1 MTNKFNTEEEMME
14 YIKTHST
21 PFSEFEKRLDYSIL
35 KKNKAKQKLKSP
47 RMKLGYVLASVV
59 LVVAVSLGIVIGIE
73 KINRP
78 IECPFEMGTYVYDSH
93 EGDIE
98 SLGFTSESYI
108 VLTEE
113 ELSGP
118 GTFKIEDEEKYW
130 VVYGQFYECELEN
143 LTIEKVTINNNK
155 YYVNK
160 DIYFM
165 TYSADSNINIRV
177 FSDVESEKGKNYIKF
192 LKI

>member
-1 MTNKFNTEEEMME
+1 MTNKFNSEEEMME

-59 LVVAVSLGIVIGIE
+59 LVVAASLGIAFGIDSMN
-73 KINRP
+73 KP
-78 IECPFEMGTYVYDSH
+78 SECPFEMGTYVYDSH

-113 ELSGP
+113 ELSGA
-118 GTFKIEDEEKYW
+118 GTFKIEDEEKDW
-130 VVYGQFYECELEN
+130 VVYGQFYECELETK
-143 LTIEKVTINNNK
+143 LFGSTTINNK
-155 YYVNK
+155 EYYLDANLFFTEYVTK
-160 DIYFM
+160 DNHYLVL
-165 TYSADSNINIRV
+165 YLNCDK
-177 FSDVESEKGKNYIKF
+177 VEQKTIKF

>member
-1 MTNKFNTEEEMME
+1 MTNKFNSEEEMME

-59 LVVAVSLGIVIGIE
+59 LVVAASLGIAFGIDSMN
-73 KINRP
+73 KP
-78 IECPFEMGTYVYDSH
+78 SECPFEMGTYLYDSH
-93 EGDIE
+93 KGDIE

-113 ELSGP
+113 ELSGA
-118 GTFKIEDEEKYW
+118 GIFKIEDEEKDW
-130 VVYGQFYECELEN
+130 VVYGQFYECEYANLKLEQTEIKEDKFY
-143 LTIEKVTINNNK
+143 LNNNIYLMK
-155 YYVNK
+155 YVENGKIYISVNVKNNEVKEQIYVN
-160 DIYFM
+160 
-165 TYSADSNINIRV
+165 
-177 FSDVESEKGKNYIKF
+177 F

>member
-1 MTNKFNTEEEMME
+1 MTNKFNSEEEMME

-59 LVVAVSLGIVIGIE
+59 LVVAASLGIVIGIE

-78 IECPFEMGTYVYDSH
+78 VECPFEMGTYVYDSH

-108 VLTEE
+108 ILTEE

-118 GTFKIEDEEKYW
+118 GTFKIEDEKKDW
-130 VVYGQFYECELEN
+130 VVYGQFYECEWDDNIFEDIN
-143 LTIEKVTINNNK
+143 LINERYYFDQNSYFVSYSENNK
-155 YYVNK
+155 EYL
-160 DIYFM
+160 
-165 TYSADSNINIRV
+165 NITKSIQDEQI
-177 FSDVESEKGKNYIKF
+177 FIKF